1 MTVNLSKNREA
12 IVAAWSDVLD
22 DKTDTDWALFGYE
35 GQTNDLKVVGTGNGG
50 LDELNE
56 DLNSGKIMYAF
67 VRVQDAKTSLPKN
80 ILINWQ
86 GEGAPVLRK
95 GTCAN
100 HTRDVANLLKG
111 AHLTIN
117 ARLEDDVDQERILQ
131 KLSLVGS
138 AYSFKEPRQV
148 DEQPRGPVGT
158 VYTRVNPASE
168 INPVERDKFWR
179 REEEEEKRRV
189 EVERE
194 RKRLE
199 VVKVEEERR
208 QREEREHTER
218 EKRVVLPEKKSPAT
232 SPAAE
237 AANLIAAKSSQ
248 SDDLPMRTQTSAEQ
262 MRQQRNQEAKEL
274 IGSRVGQAKAIFSQ
288 NTTNVPV
295 TKSSAP
301 VKPAR
306 NSLSQRINSLNQQHE
321 LKDEP
326 VLAESVA
333 VKVPTNGQSIVQ
345 NVQDF
350 ITDDPEEDQFS
361 TIKRSPHTKSV
372 EQTPVEEEAKPLP
385 TAAAS
390 DDSPKDDQ
398 AIPDMMTDMGL
409 RAVALY
415 DYQAADETEI
425 NFDPGDV
432 ISHIDRIDEGW
443 WQGLAPD
450 GTYGLFPAN
459 YVEILKD

>member
-12 IVAAWSDVLD
+12 IVAAWQDVLD

-50 LDELNE
+50 IQELNE

-67 VRVQDAKTSLPKN
+67 VRVQDPKTSLSKN

-117 ARLEDDVDQERILQ
+117 ARLEDDVDEERILQ

-138 AYSFKEPRQV
+138 AYSFKEPRRVEEPQ
-148 DEQPRGPVGT
+148 RGPVGT
-158 VYTRVNPASE
+158 TYTRVIPAKE
-168 INPVERDKFWR
+168 INAAERDNFWR
-179 REEEEEKRRV
+179 REEEEEKKRV

-199 VVKVEEERR
+199 VLKVEEERR
-208 QREEREHTER
+208 QREEREHSER
-218 EKRVVLPEKKSPAT
+218 EKRTVMPEAKSPPT

-237 AANLIAAKSSQ
+237 AATLIASKSSQ
-248 SDDLPMRTQTSAEQ
+248 PMESPVRTQTSAEM
-262 MRQQRNQEAKEL
+262 MRQQRNQEAREL

-295 TKSSAP
+295 TKASAP

-306 NSLSQRINSLNQQHE
+306 NSLAQRINSLNQQQE
-321 LKDEP
+321 
-326 VLAESVA
+326 ESVPENL
-333 VKVPTNGQSIVQ
+333 PTNGQAAVPQ
-345 NVQDF
+345 NPPHGF
-350 ITDDPEEDQFS
+350 EAEEEQFS

-372 EQTPVEEEAKPLP
+372 EQTPVEEAKPLP
-385 TAAAS
+385 AAS
-390 DDSPKDDQ
+390 SSPVESPKEDQ
-398 AIPDMMTDMGL
+398 ATVESILTDAGL

-432 ISHIDRIDEGW
+432 ITHIDRIDEGW
-443 WQGLAPD
+443 WQGLGPD
-450 GTYGLFPAN
+450 GSYGLFPAN
-459 YVEILKD
+459 YVQLLEEN

>member
-12 IVAAWSDVLD
+12 IVAAWRDVLD

-35 GQTNDLKVVGTGNGG
+35 GQTNDLRVVSTGSGG
-50 LDELNE
+50 LEELNE

-67 VRVQDAKTSLPKN
+67 VRIADPKTSLSKN

-117 ARLEDDVDQERILQ
+117 ARLEDDVDEERILQ

-148 DEQPRGPVGT
+148 DDSHRGPVGT
-158 VYTRVNPASE
+158 AYTRVIPAKE
-168 INPVERDKFWR
+168 INVTERDRFWR

-199 VVKVEEERR
+199 VLKVEEERR
-208 QREEREHTER
+208 QREEREHSER
-218 EKRVVLPEKKSPAT
+218 EMRTAPEKSPVT

-237 AANLIAAKSSQ
+237 AATLIASKASQ
-248 SDDLPMRTQTSAEQ
+248 PLESPTRMQTSAEM

-295 TKSSAP
+295 TKAAAP

-306 NSLSQRINSLNQQHE
+306 NSLTQRINSLNQQQQQE
-321 LKDEP
+321 AEP
-326 VLAESVA
+326 PVSA
-333 VKVPTNGQSIVQ
+333 KGPTNGQSEVPQQVQ
-345 NVQDF
+345 GF
-350 ITDDPEEDQFS
+350 EAEEEQFS

-372 EQTPVEEEAKPLP
+372 EQTPVEEAKPLP
-385 TAAAS
+385 EDVA
-390 DDSPKDDQ
+390 PKEDEAVLQDIL
-398 AIPDMMTDMGL
+398 ADMGL

-425 NFDPGDV
+425 NFDPGD
-432 ISHIDRIDEGW
+432 IITHIDRIDEGW
-443 WQGLAPD
+443 WQGLGPD
-450 GTYGLFPAN
+450 GSYGLFPAN
-459 YVEILKD
+459 YVELLKEP

>member
-12 IVAAWSDVLD
+12 IVAAWQDVLD

-35 GQTNDLKVVGTGNGG
+35 GQTNDLKVVATGNGG

-56 DLNSGKIMYAF
+56 DLNTGKIMYAF
-67 VRVQDAKTSLPKN
+67 VRVADPKTSLSKN

-117 ARLEDDVDQERILQ
+117 ARLEDDVEQERIMQ

-148 DEQPRGPVGT
+148 DDSQRGPVGT
-158 VYTRVNPASE
+158 TYTRVIPAKE
-168 INPVERDKFWR
+168 INALERDKFWR
-179 REEEEEKRRV
+179 REEEEEKHRV

-199 VVKVEEERR
+199 GVKVEEERR

-218 EKRVVLPEKKSPAT
+218 EKRTALPDKSPAT

-237 AANLIAAKSSQ
+237 AATVIASKASQ
-248 SDDLPMRTQTSAEQ
+248 PDFPTRTQTSAEM

-288 NTTNVPV
+288 NTTNVSV
-295 TKSSAP
+295 AKASAP

-306 NSLSQRINSLNQQHE
+306 NSLAQRFNSVSQQE
-321 LKDEP
+321 KTEEP
-326 VLAESVA
+326 EA
-333 VKVPTNGQSIVQ
+333 VKVPSNGQSEVPQ
-345 NVQDF
+345 SEGFEV
-350 ITDDPEEDQFS
+350 EEGEEQFS

-372 EQTPVEEEAKPLP
+372 EQTPVEEAKPLP
-385 TAAAS
+385 AVQNT
-390 DDSPKDDQ
+390 PKEEESVLQDIL
-398 AIPDMMTDMGL
+398 ADMGL

-425 NFDPGDV
+425 NFDPGD
-432 ISHIDRIDEGW
+432 IITHIDRIDEGW
-443 WQGLAPD
+443 WQGLGPD
-450 GTYGLFPAN
+450 GSYGLFPAN
-459 YVEILKD
+459 YVELLKEP

>member
-12 IVAAWSDVLD
+12 LVAAWQEVLD
-22 DKTDTDWALFGYE
+22 DKSDTDWALFGYE

-50 LDELNE
+50 ITELND

-67 VRVQDAKTSLPKN
+67 VRVQDQKTSLAKN

-95 GTCAN
+95 GVCAN

-117 ARLEDDVDQERILQ
+117 ARLEDDVDEERILH

-138 AYSFKEPRQV
+138 AYSFKEPRGVEEPQ
-148 DEQPRGPVGT
+148 RGPVGT
-158 VYTRVNPASE
+158 TYTRVIPAKE
-168 INPVERDKFWR
+168 INVAERDNFWR
-179 REEEEEKRRV
+179 REEEEEKKRV

-199 VVKVEEERR
+199 MLKVEEERR

-218 EKRVVLPEKKSPAT
+218 EKRIISSEGKSPPT

-237 AANLIAAKSSQ
+237 AASLIASKSSQ
-248 SDDLPMRTQTSAEQ
+248 PMESPVRTQTNAEQ
-262 MRQQRNQEAKEL
+262 MRQQRNQEAREL

-295 TKSSAP
+295 TKASAP

-306 NSLSQRINSLNQQHE
+306 NSLAQRINSLNQPQDDTDN
-321 LKDEP
+321 LP
-326 VLAESVA
+326 S
-333 VKVPTNGQSIVQ
+333 NGQTVPP
-345 NVQDF
+345 NPHGF
-350 ITDDPEEDQFS
+350 EAEEEQFS

-372 EQTPVEEEAKPLP
+372 EQTPVEEVKPLP
-385 TAAAS
+385 EAS
-390 DDSPKDDQ
+390 PVEVPKEDPVEG
-398 AIPDMMTDMGL
+398 IPTEAGL

-432 ISHIDRIDEGW
+432 ITHIDRIDEGW
-443 WQGLAPD
+443 WQGLSPD
-450 GTYGLFPAN
+450 GSYGLFPAN
-459 YVEILKD
+459 YVQLLEDN